1 MTVKEIVEKVI
12 VDLGNVNVQVSQLN
26 SIGMPIAH
34 AIQGLQLCVQAWD
47 EEAARKAEQAQE
59 EDDGVKLEVVPAED
73 MTEEDREALN
83 AEDAGK

>member
-12 VDLGNVNVQVSQLN
+12 EDLGNVNVPVSQLN
-26 SIGMPIAH
+26 SVGMPIAH

-47 EEAARKAEQAQE
+47 EEAARQAAQAQQ
-59 EDDGVKLEVVPAED
+59 EDDDVKLEVVPAEEVP
-73 MTEEDREALN
+73 EEIRKELD